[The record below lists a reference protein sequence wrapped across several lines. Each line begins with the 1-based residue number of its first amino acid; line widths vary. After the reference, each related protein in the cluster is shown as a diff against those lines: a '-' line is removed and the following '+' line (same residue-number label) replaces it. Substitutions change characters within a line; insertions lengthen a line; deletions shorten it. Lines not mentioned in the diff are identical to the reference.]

1 LTRAHRPSNIDLT
14 SDLKDTMPER
24 IAMRYTVSLQGF
36 SDFERSALASFFR
49 LAQQRAPAYEQ
60 AASPAESDFII
71 ADADHP
77 VDVAAVRES
86 DRLQDTIFIGAQ
98 APAGAVAWLQRPIE
112 PTRIVREL
120 DLLLEQRLSS
130 FDEPPLAEWVSSG
143 PHALL
148 TPDGR
153 PAKDVLVV
161 DDSRIALKFLQVRLQ
176 GLGYRVHVARDATQ
190 ALERLA
196 SQAFS
201 LVFLDVVLGPE
212 DSMDGLALCQHIK
225 QRKVEPGDLSPA
237 VVMVT
242 GLSGSMDRVRGDLAG
257 CDAYLTKPLM
267 EDEFVAALHQLD
279 PQPA

>member
-1 LTRAHRPSNIDLT
+1 
-14 SDLKDTMPER
+14 MPER
-24 IAMRYTVSLQGF
+24 IAMRYTVALQGF

-49 LAQQRAPAYEQ
+49 LAQQRAPAYDQ

-77 VDVAAVRES
+77 TDVAAVREAN
-86 DRLQDTIFIGAQ
+86 RLQDTIFIGAH
-98 APAGAVAWLQRPIE
+98 APAGATAWLPRPIE

-130 FDEPPLAEWVSSG
+130 FDEPPGADWASSG
-143 PHALL
+143 PHELMAAN
-148 TPDGR
+148 GR

-161 DDSRIALKFLQVRLQ
+161 DDSRIALRFLQTRLQ
-176 GLGYRVHVARDATQ
+176 GLGYRVHLARDATQ
-190 ALERLA
+190 ALDQLA

-201 LVFLDVVLGPE
+201 LVFLDVALGPE
-212 DSMDGLALCQHIK
+212 GSVDGFALCQHIK
-225 QRKVEPGDLSPA
+225 QRKTHPGDLAPA

-267 EDEFVAALHQLD
+267 EDELVAALRQLD
-279 PQPA
+279 PQLA

>member
-1 LTRAHRPSNIDLT
+1 
-14 SDLKDTMPER
+14 MPER
-24 IAMRYTVSLQGF
+24 IAMRYTVALQGF

-49 LAQQRAPAYEQ
+49 LAQQRAPAYDQ

-77 VDVAAVRES
+77 VDVAAVREAN
-86 DRLQDTIFIGAQ
+86 RLQDTIFIGAH
-98 APAGAVAWLQRPIE
+98 APAGAAAWLPRPIE

-130 FDEPPLAEWVSSG
+130 FDEPPGADWASPV
-143 PHALL
+143 PHELMAS
-148 TPDGR
+148 DGR

-161 DDSRIALKFLQVRLQ
+161 DDSRIALRFLQTRLQ
-176 GLGYRVHVARDATQ
+176 ALGYRVHLARDATQ
-190 ALERLA
+190 ALDQLA

-201 LVFLDVVLGPE
+201 LVFLDVALGPE
-212 DSMDGLALCQHIK
+212 GSVDGFALCQHIK
-225 QRKVEPGDLSPA
+225 QRKVHPGDLAPA

-267 EDEFVAALHQLD
+267 EDEFVAALRQLD
-279 PQPA
+279 PQLA